1 MKRFLHIAICAA
13 VAVLSAACSLDEV
26 NNRTPVADS
35 YYATEDG
42 ASDLVNSIYSYVQ
55 SIYRVEI
62 WSLTDSQDLKR
73 RQLTMFVLM
82 CSPRQ
87 DKQFIVSQY
96 HSKLQRLLI
105 TMLMVH
111 IP

>member
-62 WSLTDSQDLKR
+62 WSLTDMGTDIW
-73 RQLTMFVLM
+73 MVGGDG
-82 CSPRQ
+82 PR
-87 DKQFIVSQY
+87 DINNYTLSTP
-96 HSKLQRLLI
+96 RA
-105 TMLMVH
+105 M
-111 IP
+111 